1 MGTRE
6 SRGFTLVEML
16 VAVALFA
23 IASALA
29 FGGLG
34 ALTRARSQLDAE
46 NERLGR
52 LQFAI
57 GLLERDLRGVAARAV
72 RDGYGAPQAALV
84 GTRDRLEFSRH
95 GLSNALALPRATIE
109 RVGYR
114 LHEGSLQRQRY
125 AVLDRTAAAR
135 ASEDR
140 LLDQVQTL
148 EFTYLAED
156 GRELAQWPPPRAQD
170 DAPPRAVAVVL
181 TLPDYGELRRVLE
194 LPEAPA
200 P

>member
-1 MGTRE
+1 MY
-6 SRGFTLVEML
+6 SGFTLLEML

-23 IASALA
+23 VASALA

-46 NERLGR
+46 NERLGQ

-72 RDGYGAPQAALV
+72 RDGYGAPQAPLV
-84 GTRDRLEFSRH
+84 GTRDRLELSRH

-114 LHEGSLQRQRY
+114 LEDGALQRQRFS
-125 AVLDRTAAAR
+125 VLDRTPASR
-135 ASEDR
+135 AGEDR
-140 LLDQVQTL
+140 LLARVESL
-148 EFTYLAED
+148 EFSYLGAD
-156 GRELAQWPPPRAQD
+156 GREFAQWPPPRAQD

>member
-1 MGTRE
+1 MC
-6 SRGFTLVEML
+6 SGFTLLEML

-57 GLLERDLRGVAARAV
+57 GLIERDLRGVAARAV
-72 RDGYGAPQAALV
+72 RDGYGAPQAPLF
-84 GTRDRLEFSRH
+84 GTRDRLELSRH

-109 RVGYR
+109 RVAYR
-114 LHEGSLQRQRY
+114 VEGGALQRQRY
-125 AVLDRTAAAR
+125 AVLDRTAGGR
-135 ASEDR
+135 PNEDR
-140 LLDQVQTL
+140 LLDQVESL
-148 EFTYLAED
+148 EFIYLAED
-156 GRELAQWPPPRAQD
+156 GREFAQWPPPRAQD

-181 TLPDYGELRRVLE
+181 TLADYGELRRVLE